1 MDKMKKYKKQIFTFI
16 TIWLLLQFGVYPS
29 LTMAN
34 TFANIVGGIALLLLL
49 IWGGLSLYDY
59 VKSDEPTKEVINTKK
74 KRNPKQFDGVKSN
87 EPFVKTRTKPKTEK
101 VMGEYQLNNKEK
113 VRKSLIKNKK

>member
-1 MDKMKKYKKQIFTFI
+1 MDKIKKYKKQIFTFI

-49 IWGGLSLYDY
+49 IWGGLALYEY
-59 VKSDEPTKEVINTKK
+59 AISSDESVDEVKPIEPTNVKP
-74 KRNPKQFDGVKSN
+74 KR
-87 EPFVKTRTKPKTEK
+87 KPKTTK
-101 VMGEYQLNNKEK
+101 
-113 VRKSLIKNKK
+113 

>member
-1 MDKMKKYKKQIFTFI
+1 MDKIKKYKKQIFTFI

-49 IWGGLSLYDY
+49 IWAGLALYDWANS
-59 VKSDEPTKEVINTKK
+59 SDESVDEVKPIEPTNIKA
-74 KRNPKQFDGVKSN
+74 KR
-87 EPFVKTRTKPKTEK
+87 KPK
-101 VMGEYQLNNKEK
+101 
-113 VRKSLIKNKK
+113 IK

>member
-1 MDKMKKYKKQIFTFI
+1 MDKIKKYKKQIFTFI

-49 IWGGLSLYDY
+49 IWAGLALYDY
-59 VKSDEPTKEVINTKK
+59 ATNSDESVDEVKPIEPTNVKP
-74 KRNPKQFDGVKSN
+74 KR
-87 EPFVKTRTKPKTEK
+87 KPKTK
-101 VMGEYQLNNKEK
+101 
-113 VRKSLIKNKK
+113 